1 MDGGKGFRARP
12 YTSICSGKWKLIY
25 YYEDKNVELFNLE
38 EDIKEEH
45 DVSSVNPDVVSDLKG
60 KIFDWIDETQAP
72 VPTKPNSYYDC
83 KQ

>member
-1 MDGGKGFRARP
+1 M
-12 YTSICSGKWKLIY
+12 
-25 YYEDKNVELFNLE
+25 ELFNLE

-60 KIFDWIDETQAP
+60 RIFDWIDETQAP